1 MINKS
6 SLIKILVCSGM
17 ALAQSTMSFA
27 ARGLDLDLHCKVSY
41 GEDFTIISQ
50 SNDAYGWKC
59 EKSTWFELRI
69 YDIDM
74 NLACVQQY
82 GLGNRAVNT
91 TGGQYDWECCYAIPG
106 TSRLTCE

>member
-6 SLIKILVCSGM
+6 SLIKILVCSGI

-27 ARGLDLDLHCKVSY
+27 ARGLDLDRHCKLTY
-41 GEDFTIISQ
+41 GEDSAIISQ

-59 EKSTWFELRI
+59 EKSTPHGLRI

-74 NLACVQQY
+74 NQACVQQY
-82 GLGNRAVNT
+82 GHGNLAVND
-91 TGGQYDWECCYAIPG
+91 TGGQYDWECCYPRHGHAG
-106 TSRLTCE
+106 LTCE